1 VHISYMGTK
10 KKLAPDIAKLVNEQE
25 TGPFLDLFSG
35 MCSVGQEVALSSRPV
50 WSNDVQ
56 FFSHIVAKSLFTSQE
71 IPAISWDELSKIK
84 NLFHDNY
91 QKLEQF
97 IFDELEYEK
106 QLYTKHN
113 AENLI
118 IFEESIRKKIF
129 QNSQIECFSHHL
141 FTSFYACT
149 YIGLTQALE
158 VDSLRYAFDTLKK
171 DNSISN
177 EKYEWFLI
185 SLGQALSKSS
195 TSTGHFAQYLTLKNS
210 NYKKFILQRQKS
222 LWQEWVMAIE
232 SLTPINS
239 KQWRSNNVTFRQDA
253 NELLKTLKSSLI
265 KPSVI
270 YADPPYTAD
279 QYSRYYHLYE
289 TLILYDYPDLSAK
302 ARYRSDRFQSP
313 FSLKSQVDN
322 AMETLIAQTAAL
334 GSTFILSY
342 PENGLIPNARSNIL
356 TLLQKHFRIAKVAIE
371 VPHKHSSF
379 GASKGQ
385 QSYDV
390 NELIF
395 YAR

>member
-1 VHISYMGTK
+1 MGTK
-10 KKLAPDIAKLVNEQE
+10 KKLAPDIARLVSEQSH
-25 TGPFLDLFSG
+25 GPFLDLFSG
-35 MCSVGQEVALSSRPV
+35 MCSVGQEVALSSRQV

-56 FFSHIVAKSLFTSQE
+56 FFSHLVAKSLFTSQE
-71 IPAISWDELSKIK
+71 FPRIAWNDLSEIKRLFNDNFQKI
-84 NLFHDNY
+84 
-91 QKLEQF
+91 EQF
-97 IFDELEYEK
+97 IIDELEYEK
-106 QLYTKHN
+106 QLYTEHD

-118 IFEESIRKKIF
+118 IFEESIRNKIF
-129 QNSQIECFSHHL
+129 KNPKIEYFSHHL
-141 FTSFYACT
+141 FTSLYACT
-149 YIGLTQALE
+149 YISLTQALE

-171 DNSISN
+171 NKSISN

-222 LWQEWVMAIE
+222 IWQEWVIAIE
-232 SLTPINS
+232 AIAPINS
-239 KQWRSNNVTFRQDA
+239 RQWRSKNLAFHQDA
-253 NELLKTLKSSLI
+253 NQLLKTLKNSPM
-265 KPSVI
+265 KPSII

-302 ARYRSDRFQSP
+302 ARYRTERFQSP
-313 FSLKSQVDN
+313 FSLKSQVDS
-322 AMETLIAQTAAL
+322 AMEKLISQTAEL

-356 TLLQKHFRIAKVAIE
+356 ELLQKYFKKAEVAIE

>member
-1 VHISYMGTK
+1 MGTK
-10 KKLAPDIAKLVNEQE
+10 KKLAPDIAQLVNEQTE
-25 TGPFLDLFSG
+25 GPFLDLFSG
-35 MCSVGQEVALSSRPV
+35 MCSVGQEVALSSRSV

-56 FFSHIVAKSLFTSQE
+56 FFSHLVAKSLFTSQE
-71 IPAISWDELSKIK
+71 VPNTSWDELSELK
-84 NLFHDNY
+84 NLFNENY
-91 QKLEQF
+91 QKIEKF
-97 IFDELEYEK
+97 ITDELQYEK
-106 QLYTKHN
+106 QLHN
-113 AENLI
+113 ELNTENLI
-118 IFEESIRKKIF
+118 QFEESIRNKTLK
-129 QNSQIECFSHHL
+129 NSEIECFSHHL

-149 YIGLTQALE
+149 YISLTQALE
-158 VDSLRYAFDTLKK
+158 IDSLRYAFDTLKK
-171 DNSISN
+171 NKSISN

-185 SLGQALSKSS
+185 SLGQALSKCS
-195 TSTGHFAQYLTLKNS
+195 TSTGHFAQYLTLKDS
-210 NYKKFILQRQKS
+210 NHKKFIMQRQKS
-222 LWQEWVMAIE
+222 IWQEWIIAIE

-239 KQWRSNNVTFRQDA
+239 KQWRSNNIAFRQDA
-253 NELLKTLKSSLI
+253 NQLLQTLKNSLI
-265 KPSVI
+265 KPSII

-289 TLILYDYPDLSAK
+289 TMILYDYPDLSAK

-313 FSLKSQVDN
+313 FSLKSQVDS
-322 AMETLIAQTAAL
+322 AMETLIAQTAEL

-356 TLLQKHFRIAKVAIE
+356 VMLQKYFKTAEVAIE